1 MTAEEWVRQLEAED
15 TALREQL
22 AEVLEHTPDLL
33 LLDYHLPGIN
43 GIELYD
49 RLHTTKGLEEVPAIM
64 VSARLPRQELAS
76 RKIVG
81 MNKPLDLDELL
92 EMIEKL
98 IA

>member
-1 MTAEEWVRQLEAED
+1 MTVEEWVRQLEAED